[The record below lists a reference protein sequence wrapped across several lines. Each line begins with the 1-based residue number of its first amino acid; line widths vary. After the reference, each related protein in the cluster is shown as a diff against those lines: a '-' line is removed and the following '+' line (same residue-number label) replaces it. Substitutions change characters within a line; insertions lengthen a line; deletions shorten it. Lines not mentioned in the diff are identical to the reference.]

1 MKYVSIAKRPK
12 ASDDWQDQPP
22 VVQATTV
29 YEADEPENTGILD
42 SNGTPIYRLPERAK
56 MGYL

>member
-1 MKYVSIAKRPK
+1 MRYVSIARPPK

-29 YEADEPENTGILD
+29 YESDEPQATGVLD
-42 SNGTPIYRLPERAK
+42 SNGTPIYRLPERSK